1 MANWYVTTKKA
12 DFNALGEKFNI
23 SPMVARIIRN
33 RDIIEDAQIEKFLYG
48 TLENLYDPKLL
59 KDMEQGTAIIRA
71 KIDQQKRIRI
81 IGDYDID
88 GVCSTYILKKGLEVC
103 GAMVDTT
110 IPHRIYDGY
119 GLNEHL
125 IQSAYEDGVDTIITC
140 DNGIAAYEQIQM
152 AENLGMTVIITDH
165 HEIPYT
171 EDEGKRQYQLPPAAA
186 VIDPKQAD
194 CPYPYKEICGAVVAY
209 KFVQHLLT
217 VMEKEEQILFQL
229 LEFAAIA
236 TVGDVMPLLDE
247 NRIIVKYGL
256 ASIRKTKNIGLKA
269 LLMVNGLEE
278 KELSPYHIGYVLGP
292 CLNATGRLDT
302 ATRALELFD
311 TKDTAEAAVIAGDL
325 KALNDS
331 RKDMTTRGVESA
343 IEQLEHTNHREDSV
357 LVVYLP
363 ECHESLAGIIAGRIR
378 EKYGK
383 PTFVFTDGEDGIKGS
398 GRSIDAYHMYEA
410 LSRHKELFTKYGG
423 HKMAAGISMEQKNL
437 EVFRNAMNADATLTE
452 KDLQEKIQIDIP
464 MPMRFANMDFI
475 QEISL
480 LEPFGVGNPKP
491 VFAQKNVHF
500 ISGRI
505 LGKNKNVGKY
515 VVEDEQKNR
524 FDVIYFGAIEV
535 FDEYVSEQFGLE
547 QKLSLYEGK
556 QTKINLSICYY
567 PDINE
572 YRGNKSIQ
580 IVMKDFQ

>member
-33 RDIIEDAQIEKFLYG
+33 RDIIEEDQIEKFLYG
-48 TLENLYDPKLL
+48 TLENLYPPTLMKNMEKATLL
-59 KDMEQGTAIIRA
+59 IKDKIEQKKT
-71 KIDQQKRIRI
+71 IRI

-88 GVCSTYILKKGLEVC
+88 GVCATYILKKGLEIC
-103 GAMVDTT
+103 GALVDTA

-125 IQSAYEDGVDTIITC
+125 IQKAFDDGIDTIITC

-152 AENLGMTVIITDH
+152 AVDLGMTVVITDH

-171 EDEGKRQYQLPPAAA
+171 EENGERRYHIPPAEA
-186 VIDPKQAD
+186 VIDPKQVD
-194 CPYPYKEICGAVVAY
+194 CLYPFKEICGGVVAY
-209 KFVQHLLT
+209 KYVQSLLA
-217 VMEKEEQILFQL
+217 MMGKEDQILSQL

-256 ASIRKTKNIGLKA
+256 ASIGKTKNIGLKA

-302 ATRALELFD
+302 ANRALELFD
-311 TKDTAEAAVIAGDL
+311 TKDLAEAATVAGDL

-331 RKDMTTRGVESA
+331 RKDMTAKGVEEA
-343 IEQLEHTNHREDSV
+343 MEQLEQSKHKNDSV

-383 PTFVFTDGEDGIKGS
+383 PTFIFTNGEEGIKGS

-410 LSRHKELFTKYGG
+410 LTRHKELFMKYGG
-423 HKMAAGISMEQKNL
+423 HKLAAGISMEQDKL
-437 EVFRNAMNADATLTE
+437 EVFRQLLNKDSHLTE
-452 KDLQEKIQIDIP
+452 KDFQEKIQIDIP

-475 QEISL
+475 EEISL

-491 VFAQKNVHF
+491 LFAEKNVHF

-505 LGKNKNVGKY
+505 LGKNQNVGKY
-515 VVEDEQKNR
+515 VVEDEQQNR
-524 FDVIYFGAIEV
+524 YDVIYFGAIDS
-535 FDEYVSEQFGLE
+535 FDTYISERFGLE
-547 QKLSLYEGK
+547 QKRSLYEGK
-556 QTKINLSICYY
+556 KTKIMLSICYY

-572 YRGNKSIQ
+572 YRGNRSVQ